1 MAKNRKP
8 TNMEL
13 KTVITNL
20 IMHVNNIE
28 DHLRKMD
35 AAFYSFI
42 EFKGESKS
50 FQNWLKNIGENKDV
64 NKPSDE
70 SSAKGNK
77 ESSEEV

>member
-42 EFKGESKS
+42 EFKGETKS
-50 FQNWLKNIGENKDV
+50 FEDWLKNIGENKDV
-64 NKPSDE
+64 DKSSNE
-70 SSAKGNK
+70 SSVKGNK
-77 ESSEEV
+77 DSSGKV